1 MTGTSHRLT
10 KSVSYEEELTLDHE
24 TLKDLDP
31 IAGAEIKGG
40 LAKTEFCQ
48 AAGDNKTQTSYR

>member
-1 MTGTSHRLT
+1 MLDTSHGLT
-10 KSVSYEEELTLDHE
+10 KSVSCEEELRLDHE
-24 TLKDLDP
+24 TLKDLDATA
-31 IAGAEIKGG
+31 IVVKGG